1 MSKILEV
8 NDLCKSFV
16 VKKRLLGE
24 NDVVSAVNHVSLGLE
39 EGEVLGIVGESGC
52 GKSTVARLL
61 LHSIRPDSGTMKLCG
76 KEYDM
81 AHATGQDVQTFRK
94 NMQMVFQ
101 NPYSSLNPKMNVLQN
116 ITFGL
121 TANQVPRDEA
131 CRRAYRYLDAVGMQ
145 KSFLNKY
152 PNSLS
157 GGQRQRV
164 RMAMVLAQDTPIV
177 LLDEP
182 TSVMDVAAGF
192 DMVRLIRQVRQ
203 RGKTVVAVIHDLNLA
218 LSVADQVF
226 VMERGRLAVQGE
238 PTDGCVRAA
247 IEQSFG
253 VRLEHVQTGCGT
265 AWVPFESRE

>member
-164 RMAMVLAQDTPIV
+164 HISMPGNDYSIT
-177 LLDEP
+177 
-182 TSVMDVAAGF
+182 
-192 DMVRLIRQVRQ
+192 
-203 RGKTVVAVIHDLNLA
+203 
-218 LSVADQVF
+218 
-226 VMERGRLAVQGE
+226 
-238 PTDGCVRAA
+238 
-247 IEQSFG
+247 
-253 VRLEHVQTGCGT
+253 
-265 AWVPFESRE
+265 

>member
-164 RMAMVLAQDTPIV
+164 AVARALAM
-177 LLDEP
+177 EP
-182 TSVMDVAAGF
+182 CRKGP
-192 DMVRLIRQVRQ
+192 
-203 RGKTVVAVIHDLNLA
+203 KNLPA
-218 LSVADQVF
+218 
-226 VMERGRLAVQGE
+226 R
-238 PTDGCVRAA
+238 RA
-247 IEQSFG
+247 G
-253 VRLEHVQTGCGT
+253 VRTGQVG
-265 AWVPFESRE
+265 AGAGAQPVPRPAEGVRYFDYFYLP

>member
-39 EGEVLGIVGESGC
+39 EGEVLGIDGESGC
-52 GKSTVARLL
+52 GNSTVARLR
-61 LHSIRPDSGTMKLCG
+61 LHSIRPDSGTMKLC
-76 KEYDM
+76 
-81 AHATGQDVQTFRK
+81 GQDVQTFRK

-164 RMAMVLAQDTPIV
+164 AVEYQGDPILSFYEYGKGRSFAWASDCAPHWMPPAFCEWEYIHLFWKNMIDWV
-177 LLDEP
+177 
-182 TSVMDVAAGF
+182 V
-192 DMVRLIRQVRQ
+192 Q
-203 RGKTVVAVIHDLNLA
+203 R
-218 LSVADQVF
+218 
-226 VMERGRLAVQGE
+226 
-238 PTDGCVRAA
+238 
-247 IEQSFG
+247 
-253 VRLEHVQTGCGT
+253 
-265 AWVPFESRE
+265 